1 MATRKPKT
9 QTKPQA
15 SEQMKS
21 MIESAIAE
29 DRAEVVEQPPV
40 EFTIN
45 DMVTLKNII
54 EVASSRGAFK
64 PDEMTF
70 VGQAYT
76 KLADFLKGQA

>member
-21 MIESAIAE
+21 MIETAIAE
-29 DRAEVVEQPPV
+29 DRAEIVDSKPI
-40 EFTIN
+40 EFTIQ
-45 DMVTLKNII
+45 DMAVLKNII

-64 PDEMTF
+64 PDEMVF
-70 VGQAYT
+70 VGQTYT
-76 KLADFLKGQA
+76 KLADFLKSQA